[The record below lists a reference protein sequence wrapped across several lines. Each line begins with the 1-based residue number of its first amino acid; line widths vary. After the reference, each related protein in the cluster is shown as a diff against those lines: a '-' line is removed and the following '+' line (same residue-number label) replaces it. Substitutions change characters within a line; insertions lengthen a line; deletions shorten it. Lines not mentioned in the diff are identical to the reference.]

1 MERED
6 DVRAEPEPEALADR
20 PVRVAVIVERLGG
33 DRRDVL
39 VEAGSLASSG
49 AVVATLAQAVGIGRA
64 DGTSVTAFSPRLGR
78 ALARDEP
85 FADVIQHGD
94 HLILAAGTGG
104 APPPSPPEGDAP
116 LRELVVVG
124 GPGSGRRFRLA
135 HGEHLLGRDPSCAIA
150 LDDPSLSR
158 THVRIRVANGTV
170 TLTDAGA
177 RNGTRLERR
186 PLAGGEETTLED
198 GALLRVGRS
207 LLVVE
212 EAVPPPGP
220 AAPQPRRGF
229 VEFNR
234 PMRVAS
240 RLEPFARRFAAPP
253 DDAPRH
259 GRMGL
264 LASLPF
270 ALLGIALWLMT
281 GSATMLLFVAATPLM
296 VLLFFVEE
304 RWGGKRGQ
312 ARRRRKFRRRLAG
325 LKREL
330 EAALDDEVRRRRLAA
345 PSPAELL
352 ARSRGR
358 LESLWERRRDD
369 EDFLALRIGSADQP
383 AEATVELETGGSEPL
398 REEAELLLAA
408 YATVP
413 AVPVTVPMADV
424 GALGLCGPPDRG
436 GALARCLV
444 LQAATL
450 HSPRDLVL
458 AAALDTERLDAWSW
472 LKWLPHVS
480 SETTPLEAHLG
491 AGRIEARQVVEDV
504 LRVRNERRA
513 EMQTLVSAA
522 GVRWTPFVLLVVD
535 EPAAP
540 ERPLVA
546 DLLTDA
552 ASYGIGVLWLGCDR
566 RDLPGECGAVVE
578 LEDRAGALTHRDGR
592 TVEDVLVDGVESR
605 LAEEW
610 AMALAPLRDVTA
622 KPAGGGIPDRVGLA
636 ELLGVDDL
644 DARWVEKRWRAAPP
658 ELAAEIG
665 SAVDGPFPVDLRS
678 HGPHALVAGITGA
691 GKSELL
697 QTLIASLAASYPPT
711 RLTFLLIDYKGGLAF
726 KECVDLPHATLVTD
740 LDEHLTQRAL
750 VSLRA
755 EQRRREALLREAD
768 AKDLPELE
776 RRDPR
781 RAPPNL
787 VIVIDE
793 FAGLVEELPEFIE
806 GVVDVARRGR
816 ALGVHLILA
825 TQRPG
830 GVVSQQIRANTNLR
844 IALRV
849 NEPGESADVIGVADA
864 ARISRSR
871 PGRAYALTG
880 HGDRELTEFQAAYS
894 GEASAAA
901 DGPRE
906 PVVWEFGFGGNG
918 RAPAEVVRLA
928 SESVTDLQRLV
939 RAGRN
944 AAERMGLSPPPPPWL
959 PPLEPI
965 VPLETLPEPDR
976 EAADPSAVAVLGLLD
991 EPERQRQRPFAVDL
1005 ERDGSLLVF
1014 GTSGSG
1020 KTTLLRSL
1028 AASLA
1033 QRSTPQELHVYGL
1046 DFATRALTPLEALP
1060 HCGGVI
1066 PADDEERVER
1076 LLAQLRVTLD
1086 RRKAL
1091 FAARGVFTL
1100 AELDRGGTAEGVPR
1114 ILVLLD
1120 GYGGFSDAFFNVRG
1134 GELIDA
1140 FARLVADGR
1149 PLGLHFAITSDR
1161 RGAVPNALAAIIPTK
1176 VVLRMA
1182 EEDEFVA
1189 LGVSL
1194 KTVRGATL
1202 PPGRG
1207 FVGGHEVQCAIVGD
1221 EPSAEGQVQALDA
1234 VGAALRARFGPAAAP
1249 EIRLLPLKVARA
1261 ELPAPG
1267 RPLEA
1272 VVGIGNTTLEPVSID
1287 LAERHV
1293 LVVGPYR
1300 SGRTSAL
1307 RIMAE
1312 SLRKSAPSVELHLL
1326 SPRRNWLSEPGLWTS
1341 VAVGVEECEAAVE
1354 RLSELVLTGR
1364 SGGSDEPLV
1373 VVLDD
1378 GDELA
1383 DSLAGQSLATIVRR
1397 GRDVGVRVV
1406 AAVERQVVLST
1417 FSPWLVELRKEK
1429 YGLLLEPDLMVDGD
1443 ILGVQLPRR
1452 TNPVFPPG
1460 RGFLVDR
1467 GTFELVQLAE
1477 ADAGAEER

>member
-1 MERED
+1 VSETAG
-6 DVRAEPEPEALADR
+6 VGTL
-20 PVRVAVIVERLGG
+20 RVAVTAERLGG
-33 DRRDVL
+33 ERRDLV
-39 VEAGSLASSG
+39 VEAGADAPAGDVVGVLAS
-49 AVVATLAQAVGIGRA
+49 AVGVEPA
-64 DGTSVTAFSPRLGR
+64 SATAFSPRLGR
-78 ALARDEP
+78 VLARDEA
-85 FADVIQHGD
+85 FADAVQHGD
-94 HLILAAGTGG
+94 RLIVAAGGT
-104 APPPSPPEGDAP
+104 APPRPPEPEEAAA
-116 LRELVVVG
+116 RELLVVG
-124 GPGSGRRFRLA
+124 GPQAGRRFRLPD
-135 HGEHLLGRDPSCAIA
+135 GEHVVGRDPGCTIAI
-150 LDDPSLSR
+150 DDRSLSR
-158 THVRIRVANGTV
+158 AHLRLRAAAGAVIVG
-170 TLTDAGA
+170 DAGS
-177 RNGTRLERR
+177 RNGTGLEGRR
-186 PLAGGEETTLED
+186 VGETLLAR
-198 GALLRVGRS
+198 GALVRAGRS
-207 LLVVE
+207 LLAVE
-212 EAVPPPGP
+212 EP
-220 AAPQPRRGF
+220 AAPVTAAPAPRRGF

-234 PMRVAS
+234 PMRVAA
-240 RLEPFARRFAAPP
+240 LFEPFARRFAAPP
-253 DDAPRH
+253 DDSAGR

-270 ALLGIALWLMT
+270 ALVGIALWLIT
-281 GSATMLLFVAATPLM
+281 GSVTMLLFVAATPLM
-296 VLLFFVEE
+296 ILLFFVEE

-312 ARRRRKFRRRLAG
+312 ARRRRKFRQRLAH
-325 LKREL
+325 LKAEL
-330 EAALDDEVRRRRLAA
+330 DAARSDEIDRRRLGA
-345 PSPAELL
+345 PSPAHLL
-352 ARSRGR
+352 ARARER

-369 EDFLALRIGSADQP
+369 EDFLALRVGSADLP
-383 AEATVELETGGSEPL
+383 AEGAVELDTGGSEAL
-398 REEAELLLAA
+398 REEAERLLGA

-413 AVPVTVPMADV
+413 AVPVTAPLAEV
-424 GALGLCGPPDRG
+424 GALGLCGPPERVA
-436 GALARCLV
+436 ALARGLV

-450 HSPRDLVL
+450 HSPRDLVV
-458 AAALDTERLDAWSW
+458 AAGLDEDAVADWSW
-472 LKWLPHVS
+472 LKWLPHVA
-480 SETTPLEAHLG
+480 SETTPLETHLA
-491 AGRIEARQVVEDV
+491 AGRIDVRQLAEEVQ
-504 LRVRNERRA
+504 RVRNERRA
-513 EMQTLVSAA
+513 EAQTLVSSA
-522 GVRWTPFVLLVVD
+522 RPLWTPFVLLVVD

-552 ASYGIGVLWLGCDR
+552 ASYGIGVLWLGRDR

-578 LEDRAGALTHRDGR
+578 LDDRGGKLTHRDGR
-592 TVEDVLVDGVESR
+592 SVEDVLVDELDHG

-610 AMALAPLRDVTA
+610 ALALAPLRDVTA
-622 KPAGGGIPDRVGLA
+622 KPAGGGIPDRIGLA
-636 ELLGVDDL
+636 ELLGAEEL
-644 DARWVEKRWRAAPP
+644 DVRWVEARWRSPSPDLGAQIGAA
-658 ELAAEIG
+658 A
-665 SAVDGPFPVDLRS
+665 DGPFDVDLRA

-697 QTLIASLAASYPPT
+697 QTLIASLAATYPPS
-711 RLTFLLIDYKGGLAF
+711 RLEFLLIDYKGGLAF
-726 KECVDLPHATLVTD
+726 KECVELPHATLVTD

-849 NEPGESADVIGVADA
+849 NEPGESTDVIGVVDA
-864 ARISRSR
+864 ARISRNR

-894 GEASAAA
+894 GDVSTVEG
-901 DGPRE
+901 GPRD
-906 PVVWEFGFGGNG
+906 PVAWELAFGGNG
-918 RAPAEVVRLA
+918 RLPTGVVRA
-928 SESVTDLQRLV
+928 AVTSVTDLQRIV
-939 RAGRN
+939 RASRE
-944 AAERMGLSPPPPPWL
+944 AAERMGLETPPPPWL

-965 VPLETLPEPDR
+965 VPLAGLPD
-976 EAADPSAVAVLGLLD
+976 ADGDGADPRAVAVVGLLD

-1020 KTTLLRSL
+1020 KTSLLRTLAVSL
-1028 AASLA
+1028 AR
-1033 QRSTPQELHVYGL
+1033 RSSPEELLVYGL

-1066 PADDEERVER
+1066 AADDEERVER
-1076 LLAQLRVTLD
+1076 LLAQLRATLD

-1091 FAARGVFTL
+1091 FAERGIFTL
-1100 AELDRGGTAEGVPR
+1100 AELAAAGDGAGRPPR

-1149 PLGLHFAITSDR
+1149 PLGVHFAITSDR

-1176 VVLRMA
+1176 IVLRMA

-1189 LGVSL
+1189 LGVSA

-1207 FVGGHEVQCAIVGD
+1207 FVGGHELQCAIVGD
-1221 EPSAEGQVQALDA
+1221 DPSAEGQVQALDEA
-1234 VGAALRARFGPAAAP
+1234 GAELRALHGEAHAP
-1249 EIRLLPLKVARA
+1249 EVRLLPLVVAQA
-1261 ELPAPG
+1261 DLPPPE

-1272 VVGIGNTTLEPVSID
+1272 VVGIANTTLEPVSIG
-1287 LAERHV
+1287 LTERHF

-1307 RIMAE
+1307 RIVAE
-1312 SLRKSAPSVELHLL
+1312 SLRQATPGAELRLL
-1326 SPRRNWLSEPGLWTS
+1326 SPRRNWLSEPGLWKS
-1341 VAVGVEECEAAVE
+1341 VAIGVEACEAEVE
-1354 RLSELVLTGR
+1354 RLAELVQAGR
-1364 SGGSDEPLV
+1364 DKEADEPIV
-1373 VVLDD
+1373 VLLDD

-1383 DSLAGQSLATIVRR
+1383 DSLAAQSLATIVRR
-1397 GRDVGVRVV
+1397 GRDLGVRLV

-1443 ILGVQLPRR
+1443 ILGVVLPRR
-1452 TNPVFPPG
+1452 TNRLFPPG

-1467 GTFELVQLAE
+1467 GTFELVQIAQPD
-1477 ADAGAEER
+1477 DAGAPPS